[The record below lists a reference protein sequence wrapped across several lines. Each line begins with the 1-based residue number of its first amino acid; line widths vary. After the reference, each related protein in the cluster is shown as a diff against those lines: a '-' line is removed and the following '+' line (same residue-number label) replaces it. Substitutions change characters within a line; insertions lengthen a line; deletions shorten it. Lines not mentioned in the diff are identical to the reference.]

1 MILKLTVASSQL
13 TVIAGTFYYPA
24 IITVKL
30 SVFLLYLRLFSPN
43 VRFRWMVYIG
53 IIYNLVANTTMMI
66 SIPVACSPRDNQG
79 WVREFQSM
87 DCYQPLQNIA
97 IASSVLNLT
106 SDVYILLLPI
116 PMIWALHL
124 PIRKR
129 VGVMTI
135 FATGSLY
142 VNLQT
147 NQLFHNADPVFASAC
162 AGSLAG
168 LVIRGK
174 YNGNT
179 DFAYYTNLLTITSVI
194 ELNIGLIC
202 ACMPASAAILRKI
215 PSPNLDRFYNHLTK
229 PLKPHNNHAMA
240 GIAKPDLSSRSS
252 SSRYLEL
259 GLVENLNSKETL
271 MMQKSGSVGVISK
284 SLDEGG
290 KQSDG
295 DEEDDNEKGKVGFNR
310 AWYPG

>member
-1 MILKLTVASSQL
+1 
-13 TVIAGTFYYPA
+13 
-24 IITVKL
+24 
-30 SVFLLYLRLFSPN
+30 
-43 VRFRWMVYIG
+43 
-53 IIYNLVANTTMMI
+53 MMI

-79 WVREFQSM
+79 WVREFRSM

-106 SDVYILLLPI
+106 SDVYLFGLPI

-129 VGVMTI
+129 LGVMTI
-135 FATGSLY
+135 FATGSL
-142 VNLQT
+142 
-147 NQLFHNADPVFASAC
+147 AC

-174 YNGNT
+174 YEGNT
-179 DFAYYTNLLTITSVI
+179 DFAYYTNLLTITRWAKYFLPQFAAVI

-215 PSPNLDRFYNHLTK
+215 PPPSLEKLYYRIIRRWSPHDK
-229 PLKPHNNHAMA
+229 SGMA
-240 GIAKPDLSSRSS
+240 GVAKRNEPDLTSRSS
-252 SSRYLEL
+252 CSRYLEL
-259 GLVENLNSKETL
+259 GPVDNRNSKEAL
-271 MMQKSGSVGVISK
+271 MKKGGSVGVFSK
-284 SLDEGG
+284 SLEEGR

-295 DEEDDNEKGKVGFNR
+295 DDEDDNEKGKVGFNR